1 MNAHTLWVQSAPTF
15 CCLTICCGKSTPSS
29 VPAGRSAF
37 LVETARSQ
45 VRRQKLLQFL
55 ESKDSAWKE
64 KDHPDLAEGA
74 SAWVRRLRAESDA
87 RGNRPRSHAKRNRHP

>member
-1 MNAHTLWVQSAPTF
+1 MSTKRAHVLLPDDLQREIDALVGPR
-15 CCLTICCGKSTPSS
+15 
-29 VPAGRSAF
+29 GRSAF

-87 RGNRPRSHAKRNRHP
+87 RGNRPRGHAKRNRHP